1 MAKQTINIGTTA
13 NDGTGDPLRTAFGK
27 VNDNF
32 DELYSSVRNTVN
44 QIVVPITSDPLVNG
58 ESLRSAYSEAKLLTP
73 NGQALSA
80 TNRACVIVP
89 PGRYNM
95 GQNASVLVLSGFPL
109 SVVNGNYYPTSPLPG
124 YNHGDWYL
132 HENGNFGY
140 ISIDGE
146 SYVTD
151 ETFDE
156 ESTLYMDDGGGW
168 VDANTFESVS
178 PSFSV
183 EQSYTPLTLDTEFV
197 DIIGLTTDR
206 SLQQIYGTPEA
217 INSGVIVQTA
227 DDVHISNLYVKILT
241 EVESVNWDNTD
252 SAAYFPSTDLSNTV
266 VDNCQFDGQ
275 DGNDFEGPRLF
286 SMRMNIEYS
295 GTFNNCTGGYGAFG
309 GYGEA
314 SGTFNNCTGGY
325 GAFGGYG
332 EASGTF
338 TNCTGGNGSFG
349 GGAGTASGT
358 FTNCTGG
365 GGAFGGGAGT
375 ASGTFTSCTGG
386 WGSFGGGAGTASGTF
401 TSCTGGIDSFG
412 GGAGTASGTFT
423 SCTGGDY
430 SFGAGGTAS
439 GTFTSCTGGDYS
451 FGGDGTA
458 SGTFT
463 FCKGG
468 VDSFNNRTL
477 AEGGKIYAC
486 VDDGGFIDES

>member
-295 GTFNNCTGGYGAFG
+295 GTFTNCTGGNFAFG
-309 GYGEA
+309 VGGTA

-325 GAFGGYG
+325 GAFGGFG
-332 EASGTF
+332 TASGTF
-338 TNCTGGNGSFG
+338 TNCTGGEYSFG
-349 GGAGTASGT
+349 GFGTASGT

-365 GGAFGGGAGT
+365 GGAFGG
-375 ASGTFTSCTGG
+375 
-386 WGSFGGGAGTASGTF
+386 
-401 TSCTGGIDSFG
+401 D
-412 GGAGTASGTFT
+412 
-423 SCTGGDY
+423 
-430 SFGAGGTAS
+430 GGTAS
-439 GTFTSCTGGDYS
+439 GTFSFCKINGSSFPTLTATVATVEIVSGGTNYEVDDELTVTGGT
-451 FGGDGTA
+451 GTSA
-458 SGTFT
+458 TLKVTSVD
-463 FCKGG
+463 GG
-468 VDSFNNRTL
+468 VITGIQVKTVGAYTAKPSNPVATTGHTGDATFNLTWN
-477 AEGGKIYAC
+477 EGHIYGC
-486 VDDGGFIDES
+486 VDSTGFIMEVNWDD